1 MKAQHFYTS
10 AKLDLDNREPKTHL
24 DTCGV
29 LKHITRIFKSIWC
42 LMAGST
48 EISVQ
53 RHMMTS
59 YCICLKPQW
68 SHYCTSSYF
77 VKGGLSE
84 TCRQRITVIQP
95 MSQKHELIFQYLYA
109 TTLSNLFY
117 FSVDNKSFVPPECT
131 WSPKKSPQ
139 LKFTSTFC
147 TDEDQAVFMCS
158 TEKGQIFR
166 HCVNSIIKHSGLIFF
181 MFKAILGQSELHFIR
196 NGDQMLLWSL
206 QQNNVSL
213 LFNSWASFLV
223 LLFYLPL
230 DLIIPFCLQCFIRDT
245 TV

>member
-1 MKAQHFYTS
+1 MKAQHFCTS

-29 LKHITRIFKSIWC
+29 LKHITRIFKSIWY
-42 LMAGST
+42 LMASST

-53 RHMMTS
+53 RHMMTR
-59 YCICLKPQW
+59 YCICLKSQW

-84 TCRQRITVIQP
+84 TCRQGITVIQT
-95 MSQKHELIFQYLYA
+95 MSQKHELTFQYLYE
-109 TTLSNLFY
+109 TTLSNLLY
-117 FSVDNKSFVPPECT
+117 FSVDNRSFVPPECT

-158 TEKGQIFR
+158 TEKAKTFR

-206 QQNNVSL
+206 
-213 LFNSWASFLV
+213 
-223 LLFYLPL
+223 
-230 DLIIPFCLQCFIRDT
+230 
-245 TV
+245 

>member
-1 MKAQHFYTS
+1 MWCF
-10 AKLDLDNREPKTHL
+10 KTHHQDL
-24 DTCGV
+24 QIDPVPNGR
-29 LKHITRIFKSIWC
+29 H
-42 LMAGST
+42 T
-48 EISVQ
+48 EIPVQ
-53 RHMMTS
+53 RHMMTR
-59 YCICLKPQW
+59 YCICLKSQW

-84 TCRQRITVIQP
+84 TCRQGITVIQT
-95 MSQKHELIFQYLYA
+95 MSQKHELTFQYLYV
-109 TTLSNLFY
+109 TTLWNVLY
-117 FSVDNKSFVPPECT
+117 FSADNRSFVPPECT

-166 HCVNSIIKHSGLIFF
+166 HCVNSIIKHNGLIFF

-206 QQNNVSL
+206 
-213 LFNSWASFLV
+213 
-223 LLFYLPL
+223 
-230 DLIIPFCLQCFIRDT
+230 
-245 TV
+245 

>member
-1 MKAQHFYTS
+1 MWCF
-10 AKLDLDNREPKTHL
+10 KTHHQDL
-24 DTCGV
+24 QIDLVPNGRQHWD
-29 LKHITRIFKSIWC
+29 L
-42 LMAGST
+42 ST
-48 EISVQ
+48 ETYDDQLLYTPETSVV
-53 RHMMTS
+53 TLL
-59 YCICLKPQW
+59 YKFL
-68 SHYCTSSYF
+68 F

-95 MSQKHELIFQYLYA
+95 MSQKHELTSQYLYA
-109 TTLSNLFY
+109 TTLSNLLY
-117 FSVDNKSFVPPECT
+117 FSVDNRSFVPPECT

-213 LFNSWASFLV
+213 LFNSCASFLV
-223 LLFYLPL
+223 LLFYLPV

-245 TV
+245 AV